1 MLSGAW
7 VGNDSA
13 WLSENT
19 GITLKRNRKACT
31 PNWPQQTPGFSH
43 ASEMWQV
50 LAPHWHN
57 KIFAKIHLV
66 LLVTTIFFFNFFS
79 SSPILTALLVPG
91 STDSQN
97 HKLTPDCLSPIKT
110 QSPTNQPQITLR
122 RRGGI
127 ALMSLPNSGCGDYFL
142 PHDAFP
148 WFQLDKLSSISY
160 PTSANVQYHL

>member
-66 LLVTTIFFFNFFS
+66 LLVTTIFLKIFFPLPPSPWLCSCQGAQTPKITNSRLFAPNKNPITHKPTTDYSSEERGNRLDVSAKFWMWWLFS
-79 SSPILTALLVPG
+79 ASRCLPMISAGQVIL
-91 STDSQN
+91 
-97 HKLTPDCLSPIKT
+97 HFLS
-110 QSPTNQPQITLR
+110 
-122 RRGGI
+122 
-127 ALMSLPNSGCGDYFL
+127 YF
-142 PHDAFP
+142 
-148 WFQLDKLSSISY
+148 S
-160 PTSANVQYHL
+160 